1 MAYTNPFR
9 MAVDLGMILT
19 FTLTALFVL
28 LPGTPPVL
36 ADAAF
41 LTLTSTESPA
51 STGSHA
57 VTAAGKE
64 TASIEP
70 DVATATIGVEI
81 LRPTVKEATSAAQAV
96 MTDVWAALVAQN
108 IDESDIR
115 ISHLNIFSERLG
127 PDGLL
132 NENQT
137 RYHANNT
144 LLITIRD
151 LDSIDAV
158 LDAAIDAGAN
168 NIYSVDFS
176 LPDPAAVESETHA
189 GAGPRPRQN

>member
-1 MAYTNPFR
+1 MPDTNPFR

-19 FTLTALFVL
+19 LALTALFVL
-28 LPGTPPVL
+28 LPGTPPPVL

-41 LTLTSTESPA
+41 LT
-51 STGSHA
+51 STGAEPPALTGPPA
-57 VTAAGKE
+57 VTAAGQG
-64 TASIEP
+64 TVSIEP
-70 DVATATIGVEI
+70 RAATATIGVEI
-81 LRPTVKEATSAAQAV
+81 LRPTVKEATSAAQVV
-96 MTDVWAALVAQN
+96 MEDVWAALVAQN

-115 ISHLNIFSERLG
+115 ISHLNIFAERLG
-127 PDGLL
+127 PDGQL

-137 RYHANNT
+137 RYHASNT

-158 LDAAIDAGAN
+158 LDAAIAAGAS

-176 LPDPAAVESETHA
+176 LSDPAAVESEARA
-189 GAGPRPRQN
+189 GAVSRQN

>member
-1 MAYTNPFR
+1 MPYTNPIR
-9 MAVDLGMILT
+9 MAFDLGMILT
-19 FTLTALFVL
+19 FTLTALLVL
-28 LPGTPPVL
+28 FPGTPPVL

-41 LTLTSTESPA
+41 LTSTGTESPA
-51 STGSHA
+51 AAAPHA
-57 VTAAGKE
+57 GTAAGKG
-64 TASIEP
+64 AVSIEP
-70 DVATATIGVEI
+70 EVATATIGVEI
-81 LRPTVKEATSAAQAV
+81 LRPTVKEATSAAQVV
-96 MTDVWAALVAQN
+96 MEDVWAALVGQN

-115 ISHLNIFSERLG
+115 ISHLNIFAERLG

-137 RYHANNT
+137 RYHASNT

-151 LDSIDAV
+151 LDTIDAV

-176 LPDPAAVESETHA
+176 LPDPAAVESETRVA
-189 GAGPRPRQN
+189 AGPRQN